1 MKLLLT
7 SGGITNQSIKDALV
21 GMLGKPIEE
30 SNALAC
36 STASYPMQNGA
47 RMAFNFYSNTSHNQM
62 TDLGWKSLGVLELT
76 ALPSI
81 EASVWQDQLK
91 NTDVLLVNGGDP
103 LFLNHWMKT
112 SGVADFLPNL
122 RDLVY
127 VGLSAGSMIMTP
139 RIGPEFVDWKQ
150 PSGNDETLGFVNF
163 SIFPHLDH
171 PMLSENTMDAAVK
184 WAAELSNPSYAI
196 DEATAIR
203 VIENQVDVISE
214 GTWRKFST

>member
-1 MKLLLT
+1 MQLLLT
-7 SGGITNQSIKDALV
+7 SGGITNPSIKYALEEL
-21 GMLGKPIEE
+21 LGKPIEE

-47 RMAFNFYSNTSHNQM
+47 QMAFNFYSNTSNNQM

-81 EASVWQDQLK
+81 DDSVWQDQLR
-91 NTDVLLVNGGDP
+91 NTDALLVNGGDP
-103 LFLNHWMKT
+103 LYLHHWMKT
-112 SGVADFLPNL
+112 SGAADFLPSLKN
-122 RDLVY
+122 LVY
-127 VGLSAGSMIMTP
+127 VGLSAGSMILSP
-139 RIGPEFVDWKQ
+139 RIGAEFVDWEQ
-150 PSGNDETLGFVNF
+150 PSGNDKTLGLVNF

-203 VIENQVDVISE
+203 VIGNQVDVISE

>member
-21 GMLGKPIEE
+21 ELLGKPI
-30 SNALAC
+30 SDCNALAC

-47 RMAFNFYSNTSHNQM
+47 QMAQNFYNVNGTSSM
-62 TDLGWKSLGVLELT
+62 TNLGWKSLGILELT

-81 EASVWQDQLK
+81 EESVWQDQLK

-103 LFLNHWMKT
+103 LYLNHWMKT
-112 SGVADFLPNL
+112 SGIAAFLPTLKN
-122 RDLVY
+122 LVY

-139 RIGPEFVDWKQ
+139 RIGADFIGWQQ
-150 PSGNDETLGFVNF
+150 PSGNDETLGFVDF

-171 PMLSENTMDAAVK
+171 PMLTENTMEAAVK
-184 WAAELSNPSYAI
+184 WAAELSKPAYAI

-203 VIENQVDVISE
+203 VVDTQVEVISE
-214 GTWRKFST
+214 GNWRKF